1 MKDETKKA
9 IASASDAL
17 DTISCKISTVSALAA
32 LALSEVV
39 CRHPEMDTVET
50 LLNAVIDALSYQSSE
65 VLHWSIELDH
75 IGGSENK

>member
-17 DTISCKISTVSALAA
+17 DTISCKISTVSALAS

-65 VLHWSIELDH
+65 LQHWSIELDH